1 MKKMPEEIIIL
12 QMCTI
17 NDNHWCLVP
26 GIWRVTD
33 RIFYHFGSFFA
44 LPPSNQK
51 IRILKNWKKTP
62 TDIIILH
69 MCTIND
75 NHMMYGSWDMEHNR
89 NNFCH
94 FGPFFALYPSNNPKN
109 KNFWKHSKKKK
120 KKNSLE
126 ILHISAI
133 NDNHMMHGFWDMECN
148 RQFFVVLD
156 HFMPFY
162 PPKQPKKS
170 KFWKIQKK
178 DLETLSFYTCVP

>member
-75 NHMMYGSWDMEHNR
+75 NHMMYGSWDMEHSR
-89 NNFCH
+89 HNFFWFWTIFC
-94 FGPFFALYPSNNPKN
+94 PFTHITQKLNILKT
-109 KNFWKHSKKKK
+109 WKKR
-120 KKNSLE
+120 LE
-126 ILHISAI
+126 LSSYDTSA
-133 NDNHMMHGFWDMECN
+133 
-148 RQFFVVLD
+148 
-156 HFMPFY
+156 P
-162 PPKQPKKS
+162 
-170 KFWKIQKK
+170 
-178 DLETLSFYTCVP
+178 

>member
-75 NHMMYGSWDMEHNR
+75 NHMMYGSWDMEHNGH
-89 NNFCH
+89 NFLS
-94 FGPFFALYPSNNPKN
+94 FLAIFPFYPTNNPQN
-109 KNFWKHSKKKK
+109 QNFVKMKKK
-120 KKNSLE
+120 KKNCLE
-126 ILHISAI
+126 IL
-133 NDNHMMHGFWDMECN
+133 
-148 RQFFVVLD
+148 
-156 HFMPFY
+156 
-162 PPKQPKKS
+162 
-170 KFWKIQKK
+170 
-178 DLETLSFYTCVP
+178 SFYKCVP